1 MINYRKLTAAL
12 MCGTLL
18 VFPLSGCGLDKTNT
32 SAQESTSAVSGT
44 SVNTSSVTEVDAQ
57 GLALEFDDE
66 DLITTWD
73 SSQACNIALSQ
84 NGSSV
89 NGSGASVSGST
100 VTITAAGTYVISG
113 SLTDG
118 SICVNT
124 QDKATVRIILNG
136 VNVTSTSN
144 AAFLIEDA
152 KKVIVT
158 LADNAVNTFAD
169 SARATTE
176 SEDYSA
182 AVYSKADLVFNGNG
196 TLEVNAGYRNG
207 IKSSDDLK
215 IVSGVFK
222 VTAAEDGIIGK
233 DLLGIAGGSFTVKA
247 GADGMKSTYDTDTS
261 KGNII
266 IRDGAFQISCGNDG
280 IQGENMLSV
289 EGGTINI
296 TTGSGSAS
304 VTMTS
309 GQEFGMGR
317 GGMMGNTQST
327 TAAETDSE
335 SLKGLKASNAVYI
348 SGGTVNIDSEDD
360 GIHTNDLVYI
370 SGGSITVK
378 SGDDGIHADSKLQI
392 SGGKVDI
399 QYSYEGLEA
408 ADIVID
414 DGEILISSEDD
425 GMNASDGTTQTMGGG
440 FKMGAAGGAQ
450 GGVPNNAQSGAG
462 TGGTSNPTLTINGGN
477 IYVDA
482 EGDGLDSN
490 GIITINGGTVIVSGP
505 VSSGNTAVDFESQ
518 CILNGGVLMAF
529 GSNGMVETPTAASNG
544 SCIVMTFTSQQA
556 GTEFTLSDSSG
567 NVVMSHT
574 PEKAYSAAILYS
586 SDIKT
591 SQTYTALAGSVSQ
604 SVEVSGSV
612 TTAGSSSGMG
622 GMNGGGMNGNVKGND
637 AGGGR
642 QWNQAPNGGASSF

>member
-1 MINYRKLTAAL
+1 MVDYRKLTAAL
-12 MCGTLL
+12 ICGTLL
-18 VFPLSGCGLDKTNT
+18 VFPLAGCGLDKTNT
-32 SAQESTSAVSGT
+32 SAQESASAVSGNAV
-44 SVNTSSVTEVDAQ
+44 SASLDTEVDAES
-57 GLALEFDDE
+57 LELEFDDE
-66 DLITTWD
+66 DLVTAWD
-73 SSQACNIALSQ
+73 NSQACNITLSQ
-84 NGSSV
+84 TGSSV
-89 NGSGASVSGST
+89 SGSGASVSGST

-118 SICVNT
+118 GICVNT
-124 QDKATVRIILNG
+124 QDKATVKIILNG

-158 LADNAVNTFAD
+158 LADNTVNTFTD
-169 SARATTE
+169 SGRAATE

-222 VTAAEDGIIGK
+222 VTAIEDGIIGK

-247 GADGMKSTYDTDTS
+247 EADGMKSTYDTDTS

-266 IRDGAFQISCGNDG
+266 IRDGVFQINSGNDG
-280 IQGENMLSV
+280 IQAENMLSV

-317 GGMMGNTQST
+317 GGMLGNTRST
-327 TAAETDSE
+327 TAAENDSE

-360 GIHTNDLVYI
+360 GVHTNNFAYI
-370 SGGSITVK
+370 SGGSITIK

-392 SGGKVDI
+392 GGGKVDI

-408 ADIVID
+408 AEIVTD

-425 GMNASDGTTQTMGGG
+425 GMNASNGTTQSMGGG
-440 FKMGAAGGAQ
+440 FKMETVSNGA
-450 GGVPNNAQSGAG
+450 S
-462 TGGTSNPTLTINGGN
+462 TPTLTINGGN
-477 IYVDA
+477 IYVEAD
-482 EGDGLDSN
+482 GDGLDSN
-490 GIITINGGTVIVSGP
+490 GIITVNGGYVIVSGP
-505 VSSGNTAVDFESQ
+505 VSSGNTAVDFDSQ
-518 CILNGGVLMAF
+518 CVLNGGVLMAF
-529 GSNGMVETPTAASNG
+529 GSNGMIETPTAASNG

-567 NVVMSHT
+567 NVIMSYT

-591 SQTYTALAGSVSQ
+591 SQTYTALTGSVSQ
-604 SVEVSGSV
+604 SVEVNSSV

-622 GMNGGGMNGNVKGND
+622 GMNGGGMNGGGMNGGQMNGAGRGEG
-637 AGGGR
+637 AGGGK
-642 QWNQAPNGGASSF
+642 QWNQNQAPNGGTTNF